1 MVSSRHASRL
11 PLWLYE
17 LNFPGS
23 HLPLSHHAQ
32 LFNEINSRKIRDELN
47 VFKGFLSSIV
57 FTVVL
62 ALTVGFQVRAC
73 AGWAAPCVG
82 PGGEVASRGA

>member
-1 MVSSRHASRL
+1 MHRVCPCGFMSSTFLAHIYR
-11 PLWLYE
+11 
-17 LNFPGS
+17 FP
-23 HLPLSHHAQ
+23 HHAQ

>member
-1 MVSSRHASRL
+1 MQLVCPCGFMSSAFLAHIHRI
-11 PLWLYE
+11 P
-17 LNFPGS
+17 
-23 HLPLSHHAQ
+23 HHAQ

-62 ALTVGFQVRAC
+62 ALTVGFQVTAC
-73 AGWAAPCVG
+73 GGWAGTWVG